1 MGFATV
7 NHALYFS
14 DSRRYNARLT
24 REDEDM
30 AALSGRAIGMA
41 GGIVGLAAI
50 AAWLGLAHSCDP
62 AQGSGVIA
70 GQVSIAPDLAD
81 QVKPTDVL
89 FVIVRRPQ
97 GPPRPIAA
105 KRIDSPKFPVSYEI
119 TNEDVMVQGAELRG
133 MVEVV
138 ARLDRDGQAGPAQ
151 PGDLEGKYAK
161 NPTLAGGRDIDI
173 VIDSVH

>member
-1 MGFATV
+1 
-7 NHALYFS
+7 
-14 DSRRYNARLT
+14 
-24 REDEDM
+24 M
-30 AALSGRAIGMA
+30 AAFSSRALGMA
-41 GGIVGLAAI
+41 GGIIGLAAV

-70 GQVSIAPDLAD
+70 GQVTMAPNLAD
-81 QVKPTDVL
+81 QVRPTDVL

-97 GPPRPIAA
+97 GAPRPIAA
-105 KRIDSPKFPVSYEI
+105 KRIDHPTFPVSFEI
-119 TNEDVMVQGAELRG
+119 TNADVMVQGSELRG

-151 PGDLEGKYAK
+151 PGDMEGKYAK

-173 VIDSVH
+173 VIDSLR